1 MSDSRPTAAFVTFGC
16 KVNQYDT
23 QAMAESL
30 RDIGYEIR
38 PAASGADLYIVNTCT
53 VTQSSDAKARKAI
66 RALHRFSPESHIFVT
81 GCYAQAAKAELLGID
96 GVTKVFGN
104 REKSQLKEMIREA
117 EVTQT
122 LSREF
127 VGDPD
132 AQVDLG
138 EFGLSITTFDDHAR
152 AMVKVQDGCSAFCT
166 FCIIPYV
173 RGRMRSRDLPEI
185 VAEVERL
192 AERGFREV
200 VITGVQLGSYGKDL
214 RRRWDLADVLRT
226 LHEVD
231 GIGRVRVSSIE
242 PMDVPDNLIRAV
254 ADLPKVARHFHI
266 PLQSGSTTV
275 LDRMR
280 RKYTREDFLDLVGA
294 LYEAMPDVGLTTD
307 VMVGFPGETD
317 AEFEDTVRV
326 VEKSAFHRLHVFRYS
341 PREGTPAAAYPNH
354 VPSHVVTE
362 RSQVVRELG
371 QRLERQYQDAS
382 VGSIAEVMIERG
394 REGPRAEL
402 AGYTGSYLRV
412 LTDADDEHMGQLRQ
426 VELVDVEDRAMRGR
440 LVRRVG

>member
-1 MSDSRPTAAFVTFGC
+1 LSDATPTAAFVTFGC

-23 QAMAESL
+23 QAMAEAL
-30 RDIGYEIR
+30 RGIGYQVR
-38 PAASGADLYIVNTCT
+38 PVSSGADLYIVNTCT
-53 VTQSSDAKARKAI
+53 VTSASDAKARKAI

-81 GCYAQAAKAELLGID
+81 GCYAQAAKSDLLGIE

-104 REKSQLKEMIREA
+104 REKFQLKEMIREA
-117 EVTQT
+117 EITQT

-138 EFGLSITTFDDHAR
+138 EFGLSIATFDEQTR

-173 RGRMRSRDLPEI
+173 RGRMRSRDLPDI

-192 AERGFREV
+192 AQRGFREV

-214 RRRWDLADVLRT
+214 RRRYGLADVLAA
-226 LHEVD
+226 LHD
-231 GIGRVRVSSIE
+231 IDDIARIRLSSIE
-242 PMDVPDNLIRAV
+242 PMDVPSNLIRAA

-266 PLQSGSTTV
+266 PLQSGSTEV
-275 LDRMR
+275 LERMR
-280 RKYTREDFLDLVGA
+280 RKYTREEFLGLVAA

-317 AEFEDTVRV
+317 AEFEDTHRV

-341 PREGTPAAAYPNH
+341 PREGTPAAAYPDQVPAH
-354 VPSHVVTE
+354 VAVE
-362 RSQVVRELG
+362 RSKAVRGLG
-371 QRLERQYQDAS
+371 KRLERQYQEAS
-382 VGSIAEVMIERG
+382 AGNVVEVMVEDT
-394 REGPRAEL
+394 REGPRAEY
-402 AGYTGSYLRV
+402 AGYAGNYLRV
-412 LTDADDEHMGQLRQ
+412 LTDAQDEDVGLLRR
-426 VELVDVEDRAMRGR
+426 VELVDVEDGYMRGR
-440 LVRRVG
+440 LARHAG

>member
-1 MSDSRPTAAFVTFGC
+1 MRDSRPTAAFVTFGC

-23 QAMAESL
+23 QAMAEAL
-30 RDIGYEIR
+30 REVGYEIR
-38 PAASGADLYIVNTCT
+38 PVSSGADLYVVNTCT
-53 VTQSSDAKARKAI
+53 VTRAADAKARKAI
-66 RALHRFSPESHIFVT
+66 RALHRLTPESHIFVT
-81 GCYAQAAKAELLGID
+81 GCYAQAAKSELLGID

-104 REKSQLKEMIREA
+104 REKSELKEMIREA
-117 EVTQT
+117 RVTQT

-138 EFGLSITTFDDHAR
+138 EFGLSIATFDDQTR

-173 RGRMRSRDLPEI
+173 RGRMRSRDLPDI

-200 VITGVQLGSYGKDL
+200 VITGVQLGSYGRDL
-214 RRRWDLADVLRT
+214 RRRWDLADVLGA
-226 LHEVD
+226 LHEID
-231 GIGRVRVSSIE
+231 DIARIRLSSIE
-242 PMDVPDNLIRAV
+242 PMDVPSNLIRAV
-254 ADLPKVARHFHI
+254 ADMPKVARHFHI

-280 RKYTREDFLDLVGA
+280 RKYTREEFLDLVGA

-341 PREGTPAAAYPNH
+341 AREGTPAASYPDQ
-354 VPSHVVTE
+354 VPQHVVTE
-362 RSQVVRELG
+362 RSKVARGVG
-371 QRLERQYQDAS
+371 KRLERQYQEAS
-382 VGSIAEVMIERG
+382 VGGVAEVMVEDT

-402 AGYTGSYLRV
+402 AGYTGSYLRA
-412 LTDADDEHMGQLRQ
+412 LTDAGHADIGQLRR
-426 VELVDVEDRAMRGR
+426 VELVGVVDGYMRGR
-440 LVRRVG
+440 LAPHVG

>member
-1 MSDSRPTAAFVTFGC
+1 MSESRPTAAFVTFGC

-23 QAMAESL
+23 QAMAEAL
-30 RDIGYEIR
+30 RDIGYRIN
-38 PAASGADLYIVNTCT
+38 PVASGADLYVVNTCT
-53 VTQSSDAKARKAI
+53 VTSASDAKARKAI
-66 RALHRFSPESHIFVT
+66 RALHRFTPESHIFVT
-81 GCYAQAAKAELLGID
+81 GCYAQAAKSELLGID

-104 REKSQLKEMIREA
+104 REKFQLKEMIREA

-138 EFGLSITTFDDHAR
+138 EFGLSIATFDEQTR

-173 RGRMRSRDLPEI
+173 RGRMRSRDLPDV

-192 AERGFREV
+192 AARGFREV
-200 VITGVQLGSYGKDL
+200 VITGVQLGSYGRDL
-214 RRRWDLADVLRT
+214 RRKWDLADILRA

-231 GIGRVRVSSIE
+231 GIARIRLSSIE
-242 PMDVPDNLIRAV
+242 PMDVPSNLIRAV
-254 ADLPKVARHFHI
+254 AELPKVARHFHI
-266 PLQSGSTTV
+266 PLQSGSTAV

-280 RKYTREDFLDLVGA
+280 RKYTREEFLDLVAA
-294 LYEAMPDVGLTTD
+294 LYEEMPDVGLTTD

-317 AEFEDTVRV
+317 AEFEDTYRV

-341 PREGTPAAAYPNH
+341 PREGTPAAAYPDQL
-354 VPSHVVTE
+354 PPTDAIA
-362 RSQVVRELG
+362 RSKAVRELG
-371 QRLERQYQDAS
+371 KRLERQYQEAS
-382 VGSIAEVMIERG
+382 IGAVADVMVEDT

-412 LTDADDEHMGQLRQ
+412 LTDANDEDTGYMRR
-426 VELVDVEDRAMRGR
+426 VELVTETGEYD
-440 LVRRVG
+440 